1 MIFFSILFFHFLL
14 LLLHLHIST
23 RFVPSWLGARLGARL
38 GGRNEREGEQEE
50 EEEGLCDCTP
60 RDHPHNTRYL
70 GVHKK
75 TMGLSLSL
83 SFFFHSLF
91 FPKTFSPTPS
101 SHNSI
106 QDSVFPIEIIDCQS
120 DSPVDVD
127 DDTKITRKDPLH

>member
-1 MIFFSILFFHFLL
+1 MIFFSILF
-14 LLLHLHIST
+14 ST
-23 RFVPSWLGARLGARL
+23 RFVPSWLGARL

-83 SFFFHSLF
+83 SFFFLSF
-91 FPKTFSPTPS
+91 FIFPEKTFSPTPS

-120 DSPVDVD
+120 DSPVDVN

>member
-23 RFVPSWLGARLGARL
+23 RFVPSWLGARLG
-38 GGRNEREGEQEE
+38 GRNEREGEQEEE

-75 TMGLSLSL
+75 TMGLSLSFSFFFL
-83 SFFFHSLF
+83 SFFIFPENF
-91 FPKTFSPTPS
+91 FSY
-101 SHNSI
+101 
-106 QDSVFPIEIIDCQS
+106 PILS
-120 DSPVDVD
+120 
-127 DDTKITRKDPLH
+127 